1 MQKIKIKI
9 KKPLIL
15 ITKIHIIF
23 LKEGMICMIL
33 EFSVA
38 NYLSFKDKI
47 TFSMIAN
54 SSKGLDDNY
63 IMLNEKKVLKTAA
76 VYGSNAS
83 GKSNLFKVLTTVILM
98 LRNSNSI
105 DINTKLPLIPF
116 KFDDDYLDKPS
127 EFEIKFVINDIR
139 YVYGFVADVNKIY
152 DEYLYFY
159 PNGRETK
166 IFDRTNV
173 NDYSFPQTDEK
184 TLNEIETK
192 NASNKFFLATAT
204 NWNFEKTKPVYEF
217 LTNNIVTCV
226 NLEELKAMSF
236 NAYMENKDSL
246 KTFAIDFLKKTDFNI
261 EDYKISKI
269 DIPKELLTAIPELL
283 TMNERPKAYQVLFK
297 HKGSKNFLSLE
308 EESLGTQIVF
318 AFIPFIADTLKNKKV
333 LVIDELDKSLHPY
346 LVQYIVEIFNNS
358 EFNKNGSQLIFNTHD
373 TNLLDLNILRRD
385 QIWFTEKNK
394 ENGVSDLY
402 PLSDFSVRKQENVEK
417 GYMLGKYGAVPFI
430 KNDYNLW
437 EKE

>member
-1 MQKIKIKI
+1 M
-9 KKPLIL
+9 
-15 ITKIHIIF
+15 HIIF
-23 LKEGMICMIL
+23 LKEGMMRMIL

-38 NYLSFKDKI
+38 NYLSFKDKV

-76 VYGSNAS
+76 IYGANAS
-83 GKSNLFKVLTTVILM
+83 GKSNLFKILM
-98 LRNSNSI
+98 TVVYMLKNSNNI
-105 DINTKLPLIPF
+105 DINGKLPLIPF

-173 NDYSFPQTDEK
+173 NDYSFPQKDEK
-184 TLNEIETK
+184 ALKEIETK

-346 LVQYIVEIFNNS
+346 LVQYIVEIFNDL
-358 EFNKNGSQLIFNTHD
+358 EFNKNGSQLIFNIQD

-402 PLSDFSVRKQENVEK
+402 PLSDFSVRKQENIEK